1 MDKFSYLVG
10 YDSNG
15 RMVSVEEY
23 NPTIEEMLVE
33 DVEIQLQLFLN
44 YRNNVS
50 FHKFLNTSLRK
61 FIEKFP
67 QYEFL
72 YQELDFNTIGND
84 TFLDILKEANK
95 LGYKYYFYAIN
106 KIIKVFSIFKIE
118 GNKIDKIKVLSLDP
132 THDDLLLFTVISN
145 LFTSFINS
153 HFISKLSW
161 SEKNTSIKNK
171 IYQELIKKYLGHR
184 REIDGIIYY
193 RINIEV
199 N

>member
-10 YDSNG
+10 YDSKG

-153 HFISKLSW
+153 NFISKLSW